1 MVSIETS
8 IKQINHECNC
18 TVVVVGILPLTGW
31 VVSCKSPEVCSTLV
45 LIVREAA
52 GWPCNCQ

>member
-8 IKQINHECNC
+8 IKQINHECNY
-18 TVVVVGILPLTGW
+18 TVEVVGILPLTGW

-45 LIVREAA
+45 FVVREAA
-52 GWPCNCQ
+52 GWPCN